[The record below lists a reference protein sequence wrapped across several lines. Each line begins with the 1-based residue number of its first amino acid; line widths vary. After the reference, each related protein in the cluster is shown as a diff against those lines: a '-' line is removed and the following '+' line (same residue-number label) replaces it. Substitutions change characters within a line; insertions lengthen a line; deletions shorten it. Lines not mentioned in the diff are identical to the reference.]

1 MRSQDSLG
9 SRNPTCSNGLRAV
22 SLAAVKDP
30 EFPWAGR
37 RALLPAA
44 GSGRRARPLTH
55 NRPKCLLEVNGEPLI
70 VRSARILRDELG
82 IRDIV
87 VITGEGADQIQ
98 AALAAVSNVT
108 FTYVHCKDSSIG
120 LARGMLLAQEHLQE
134 PFVTLLPDEVYVA
147 PCHAGLP
154 VPERS
159 TVAVCG
165 AIPDADPRLITRNYS
180 IQAAGLTIKSLTEK
194 PKAPAPGW
202 LGCGTFGF
210 SPAVFDRIR
219 GASPGGSSSVEL
231 IDVLNQSARS
241 GRDRVGLFPM
251 RGEYV
256 NVNTV
261 DEWHRA
267 TDLIRAQAKPK
278 LSVVI
283 PALNE
288 EDSIA
293 RVVADFAPRAD
304 EVLVVDNL
312 SQDRTAER
320 ARAAGARVETVKVA
334 GYGDALRYGMDHA
347 AGDALVLV
355 EADHSFRA
363 DDLDKLLSFLP
374 SADMVIGTRTTRQL
388 IEQGSNMGPLL
399 RWGNVAVG
407 KLIEGLWWSHEP
419 RFTDVG
425 CTYRALWRSTWH
437 AMRDDATAN
446 GPAFSPEMMIEA
458 LRHHRRVVEV
468 PVSYHARLGG
478 DSKHSGSFVA
488 SSKTAMA
495 MLKLIGKKRLGIG
508 RRKEVPRGTP
518 EPTPD
523 SSTQP
528 GQ

>member
-1 MRSQDSLG
+1 M
-9 SRNPTCSNGLRAV
+9 
-22 SLAAVKDP
+22 
-30 EFPWAGR
+30 
-37 RALLPAA
+37 
-44 GSGRRARPLTH
+44 
-55 NRPKCLLEVNGEPLI
+55 
-70 VRSARILRDELG
+70 
-82 IRDIV
+82 
-87 VITGEGADQIQ
+87 ITGDGADQIR
-98 AALAAVSNVT
+98 AALAAVSDVT
-108 FTYVHCKDSSIG
+108 FTYLHCADASIG
-120 LARGMLLAQEHLQE
+120 LARGMLLAQPHLKE
-134 PFVTLLPDEVYVA
+134 PFVTLLPDEVYVE

-154 VPERS
+154 VPEGS

-180 IQAAGLTIKSLTEK
+180 IRAAGSAIESLTEK
-194 PKAPAPGW
+194 PRAPAPGW

-219 GASPGGSSSVEL
+219 RASAGGGPVEL

-241 GRDRVGLFPM
+241 GTDRVQLFPM
-251 RGEYV
+251 SGEYV

-347 AGDALVLV
+347 IGDTFVLV

-363 DDLDKLLSFLP
+363 DDLDKLLSFLS

-407 KLIEGLWWSHEP
+407 KLVEALWWSHEP

-425 CTYRALWRSTWH
+425 CTYRALWRSTWL
-437 AMRDDATAN
+437 AMRDDTTAD

-458 LRHHRRVVEV
+458 LCHRRRVVEV

-488 SSKTAMA
+488 SSKTAIA

-508 RRKEVPRGTP
+508 RRKAAAGASKPAPKPAPGR
-518 EPTPD
+518 
-523 SSTQP
+523 STQP
-528 GQ
+528 GL

>member
-1 MRSQDSLG
+1 M
-9 SRNPTCSNGLRAV
+9 
-22 SLAAVKDP
+22 KDP
-30 EFPWAGR
+30 KFPWAGR

-55 NRPKCLLEVNGEPLI
+55 DRPKCLLEVNGEPLI

-87 VITGEGADQIQ
+87 VITGEGAGQIQ
-98 AALAAVSNVT
+98 AALAAVSDVT
-108 FTYVHCKDSSIG
+108 FTYVHCADPSIG
-120 LARGMLLAQEHLQE
+120 LARGVLLAERHLPE
-134 PFVTLLPDEVYVA
+134 SFVTLLPDEVYVE
-147 PCHAGLP
+147 PCHGGLP
-154 VPERS
+154 VPGES
-159 TVAVCG
+159 TLAICG
-165 AIPDADPRLITRNYS
+165 AIPDADPRLIARNYS
-180 IQAAGLTIKSLTEK
+180 IRASGRSIESLNEK
-194 PKAPAPGW
+194 PKAPAAGW

-210 SPAVFDRIR
+210 SPAIFDRIR
-219 GASPGGSSSVEL
+219 GASGKGGTVEL
-231 IDVLNQSARS
+231 IEVLDQSAQS
-241 GRDRVGLFPM
+241 GRDRVELFPM
-251 RGEYV
+251 SGEYV

-267 TDLIRAQAKPK
+267 TDLIRAQSTPT

-293 RVVADFAPRAD
+293 RVVADFVPRVD
-304 EVLVVDNL
+304 EVLVIDNL

-320 ARAAGARVETVKVA
+320 ARAAGARVETVEVA

-347 AGDALVLV
+347 VGDALVLV

-363 DDLDKLLSFLP
+363 DDLDKLLSFMP

-407 KLIEGLWWSHEP
+407 KLVEALWWSHEP

-437 AMRDDATAN
+437 AMRDNTTAN

-478 DSKHSGSFVA
+478 DSKHSGSFIA
-488 SSKTAMA
+488 SSKTALA

-508 RRKEVPRGTP
+508 RPQNRAAAPGTDTPPKENGQ
-518 EPTPD
+518 PTL
-523 SSTQP
+523 P
-528 GQ
+528 GV